1 MASQDSTSSTSSG
14 PFAPGRSEQ
23 YSRPRVSRGDLGRWT
38 RPSGTTTTRRTCVFV
53 RWAILKEPWWV
64 RSSTARA
71 EPRARAL
78 NNFEQHTSKHYA
90 IGVSCTS
97 SPKSTRK
104 GFCFDPLAVPTLV
117 DREKKTVV
125 VDSKAICQYL
135 DQELPLV
142 PLTYP
147 EWEVLINKHLD
158 LVDETPHMGL
168 IYGLHFADDIRDPVV
183 LKYAQLMKGARGGQL
198 AAVGQRLGGELPPQL
213 RGFYEAKRRKIR
225 MASETLSRAAVLEM
239 HQKVQEILGIL
250 EQDLRAIG
258 NLGDF
263 FCGTLSLV
271 DVFWHSSLLRLFEL
285 GFDGWFSKDRLP
297 RVHAYAM
304 RILRDPVLARA
315 TYLWPYKPVTGNVRK
330 LMSETVPLKAAFLNS
345 CSKITLSLVP
355 LNQKRL
361 QMAMRHQVPIRFRQ
375 FQSTTSMREEMKNL
389 QNSMEQYFNRQELLL
404 QDLSA
409 QIRSS
414 VDRSKENR
422 FFQPRPT
429 CRTKNFVSSSA
440 LNINRVETERA
451 SRTQVAK
458 TAALSPMKKS
468 GSQLEKVVS
477 EPMENKRRSA
487 RMSFARTFFT
497 EHMMRANAAAA
508 QEFFNSPMT
517 TAELGEP
524 SFCGRVRRCSRAIVS
539 APITAHLVMFLI
551 LLNLVMLGVEVDVA
565 ASLGVDDV
573 PGYFEVMNVIIVVVF
588 VAELMLNFIGFG
600 FQRFFCGPD
609 CWWNCFDFAIIGLS
623 VCETVVQLW
632 APGLVDEMRYMRFLR
647 LARALRGMRVVKLL
661 RYVSALRTLIFSII
675 STTGSLMWTLVLLI
689 LLFYSFGVILTQI
702 VTDHC
707 RQVTIL
713 QTGDKNAVPM
723 CPAELE
729 RFWSSI
735 SESMLTLYMAIS
747 GGVSWIE
754 PLQPLREVSEL
765 AVFCLLLYVVLTV
778 FAVLNVVT
786 GVFCHTAIESATAD
800 KEIVVMSQMQKQ
812 AAQVSA
818 LREMFKEMD
827 KDGSGVVS
835 VEELKGALGSEKVS
849 SFLESMDIAT
859 TDVWTLFM
867 IIDQDQNGLIDIDEF
882 VNGCMQ
888 LHGPAKSIQ
897 LARMSHE
904 NKVTRQSIKKLINE
918 IIELRSEV
926 QNLTE
931 EDGSDGSDAS
941 QEEEES

>member
-1 MASQDSTSSTSSG
+1 
-14 PFAPGRSEQ
+14 
-23 YSRPRVSRGDLGRWT
+23 
-38 RPSGTTTTRRTCVFV
+38 
-53 RWAILKEPWWV
+53 
-64 RSSTARA
+64 
-71 EPRARAL
+71 
-78 NNFEQHTSKHYA
+78 
-90 IGVSCTS
+90 
-97 SPKSTRK
+97 
-104 GFCFDPLAVPTLV
+104 
-117 DREKKTVV
+117 
-125 VDSKAICQYL
+125 
-135 DQELPLV
+135 
-142 PLTYP
+142 
-147 EWEVLINKHLD
+147 
-158 LVDETPHMGL
+158 
-168 IYGLHFADDIRDPVV
+168 
-183 LKYAQLMKGARGGQL
+183 
-198 AAVGQRLGGELPPQL
+198 
-213 RGFYEAKRRKIR
+213 
-225 MASETLSRAAVLEM
+225 
-239 HQKVQEILGIL
+239 
-250 EQDLRAIG
+250 
-258 NLGDF
+258 
-263 FCGTLSLV
+263 
-271 DVFWHSSLLRLFEL
+271 
-285 GFDGWFSKDRLP
+285 
-297 RVHAYAM
+297 
-304 RILRDPVLARA
+304 
-315 TYLWPYKPVTGNVRK
+315 
-330 LMSETVPLKAAFLNS
+330 
-345 CSKITLSLVP
+345 
-355 LNQKRL
+355 
-361 QMAMRHQVPIRFRQ
+361 
-375 FQSTTSMREEMKNL
+375 MREEMKNL